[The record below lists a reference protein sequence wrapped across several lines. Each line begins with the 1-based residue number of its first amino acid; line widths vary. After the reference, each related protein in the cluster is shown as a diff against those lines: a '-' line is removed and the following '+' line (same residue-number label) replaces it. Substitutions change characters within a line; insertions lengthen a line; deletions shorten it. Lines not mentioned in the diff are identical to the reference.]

1 MTSYPSP
8 RRQTALPLVLAGAA
22 FILALWLVAD
32 RMGFLP
38 SGAQGEPR
46 TVTPRG
52 DLADYEKL
60 LHEVVATEEGLRESL
75 FGERPAAEVILGEV
89 DGQTAGFALF
99 FHNYSTFLGRRGI
112 YLEDLY
118 VRRSARGLGLGRQL
132 LRHLARLALERGC
145 GRLDW
150 WVLDWNETALGFLVR
165 F

>member
-1 MTSYPSP
+1 MRGLEIVIRPAT
-8 RRQTALPLVLAGAA
+8 
-22 FILALWLVAD
+22 VAD
-32 RMGFLP
+32 V
-38 SGAQGEPR
+38 PR
-46 TVTPRG
+46 ILQLIR

-75 FGERPAAEVILGEV
+75 FGEQPAAEVILGEV

-150 WVLDWNETALGFLVR
+150 WVLDWNETALGFYRKLGAIPMTDWTVFR
-165 F
+165 LHGDALEKLARGED